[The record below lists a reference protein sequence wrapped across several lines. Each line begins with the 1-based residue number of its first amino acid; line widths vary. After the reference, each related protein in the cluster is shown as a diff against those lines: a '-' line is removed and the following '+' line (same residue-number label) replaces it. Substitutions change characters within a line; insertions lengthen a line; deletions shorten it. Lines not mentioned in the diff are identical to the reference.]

1 MKIGIFTFQCAHNY
15 GAVFQAYALQTFL
28 SSRGYD
34 VYIIDYKPKYLTD
47 VFRKNSIKYWIARSV
62 KNTILKLRSEP
73 KLMKLRYKR
82 YDGFEKFI
90 KKYFRLF
97 PFEQIGMFSG
107 NDVLVFGSDQ
117 IWNPKLT
124 GNCYDSV
131 FFGDGFNGKKIAY
144 AASNKTTTFS
154 DEDRAYFKEKLKSFN
169 SIGVRET
176 SLKDLLQ
183 PLTDKN
189 IVVNLD
195 PTLLAGNKWIN
206 TLDIRKPKVSNFV
219 FLYEIERHE
228 NVRKKAIELS
238 KRKGLRLVELVAFLT
253 LDQSSDLDQT
263 ASPLDFLSYIKYAD
277 YVVTTSFHG
286 TAISILLN
294 KDFYYVRQNNDAD
307 NRIISLL
314 KQLAL
319 EDRIVNEETKLPLV
333 PVDYDE
339 VNIRLSTLCQK
350 SVNYLIRAIEADL
363 C

>member
-1 MKIGIFTFQCAHNY
+1 MKIGIFTFHCAHNY

-28 SSRGYD
+28 SDRGYD

-47 VFRKNSIKYWIARSV
+47 VYRKNSLKYWIARSI
-62 KNTILKLRSEP
+62 KDTILKLRSEP
-73 KLMKLRYKR
+73 KLIKLRHKR
-82 YDGFEKFI
+82 YNGFEKFT
-90 KKYFRLF
+90 KKYFRIL

-124 GNCYDSV
+124 GNRYDPV
-131 FFGDGFNGKKIAY
+131 FFGEGLNGKKIAY
-144 AASNKTTTFS
+144 AASNKTTSFN
-154 DEDRAYFKEKLKSFN
+154 DEDRVYFREKLKSFY

-189 IVVNLD
+189 IEVNLD
-195 PTLLAGNKWIN
+195 PTLLAGNNWIN
-206 TLDIRKPKVSNFV
+206 SLGIEKPKVSNFV

-228 NVRKKAIELS
+228 SVRKKAIELS
-238 KRKGLRLVELVAFLT
+238 KRKGLKLVELVAFLT

-294 KDFYYVRQNNDAD
+294 KDFYYIRQNNEAD
-307 NRIISLL
+307 NRIFSLL
-314 KQLAL
+314 KQLTL
-319 EDRIVNEETKLPLV
+319 EDRIVAEDTKLPLV
-333 PVDYDE
+333 PIDYEE
-339 VNIRLSTLCQK
+339 VNKRLSVLCQK
-350 SVNYLIRAIEADL
+350 SANYLIQAIESDL
-363 C
+363 